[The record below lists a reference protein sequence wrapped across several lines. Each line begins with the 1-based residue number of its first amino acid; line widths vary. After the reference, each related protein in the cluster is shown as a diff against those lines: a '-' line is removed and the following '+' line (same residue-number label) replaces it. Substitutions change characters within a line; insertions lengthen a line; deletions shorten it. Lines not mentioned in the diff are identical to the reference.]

1 MQTEVCVGVRRGRAM
16 KNLMRAAFAAVI
28 FAGSVSPSLAV
39 GPAGL
44 AAPAPKGSLRI
55 VSAKPALAPFA
66 FVSFCVAH
74 GDECRDD
81 NRADTLVLTPLL
93 LRELRRVNFQVNRD
107 IKPENDV
114 AGHDEWSINVK
125 RGDCEDY
132 VLTKRSRLVKLGWPA
147 NKLRVAVT
155 MTPNNNGHAVL
166 VVSTDS
172 GDLVLDNRSNDIRNW
187 RDTDLRWLKIQSDGN
202 PLFWNDLSNNG

>member
-1 MQTEVCVGVRRGRAM
+1 VQTQVCISLQRGLAM
-16 KNLMRAAFAAVI
+16 KKLMLAAFAAVI
-28 FAGSVSPSLAV
+28 FAGNVSSSWAV

-55 VSAKPALAPFA
+55 PATKPTLAPYA

-74 GDECRDD
+74 REECRDD

-107 IKPENDV
+107 IRPENDV
-114 AGHDEWSINVK
+114 AGHDEWSINVQ

-155 MTPNNNGHAVL
+155 VTPNNNGHAVL

-172 GDLVLDNRSNDIRNW
+172 GDLVLDNRNNDIRNW
-187 RDTDLRWLKIQSDGN
+187 RDTDLRWLKIQSDTN

>member
-1 MQTEVCVGVRRGRAM
+1 M
-16 KNLMRAAFAAVI
+16 KKLMLAAFAAVI
-28 FAGSVSPSLAV
+28 FGGNVSPSLAV

-55 VSAKPALAPFA
+55 VSAKPTLAPFA

-74 GDECRDD
+74 GEECRDD

-114 AGHDEWSINVK
+114 AGHDEWSINVQ

-155 MTPNNNGHAVL
+155 VTPNNNGHAVL

-172 GDLVLDNRSNDIRNW
+172 GDLVLDNRNNDIRNW
-187 RDTDLRWLKIQSDGN
+187 RDTDLRWLKIQSDTN